1 MRKHPRARCPSFARL
16 APILPLMLVACSTL
30 THYPD
35 ETRDLMEN
43 FEAGSVERALAEAE
57 ERWDKGLDRLA
68 YLLEGGMILHV
79 RGKPEESNAA
89 FDEAESVIRYNDE
102 KAVLSLSKGTAQLG
116 TLVVNEKT
124 LPYRGEPF
132 EKVLVNTY
140 KAKNYLF
147 LHDYE
152 GARVEIRRSFARQ
165 QENRRMHEKEY
176 QRMEEE
182 AREKGL
188 SSSSVLQAVQTQYE
202 DQRDIVQSVKNLYED
217 AFAYYLSAIVYELNR
232 EYNDAY
238 IDLEKVQ
245 QLRPG
250 VPYVED
256 DLLRTAR
263 LSGLSEGLKQW
274 MDRFGRP
281 PRFLEEDKEGEVLV
295 FFGCGMAPQKRQI
308 KISIPIPDVGWI
320 SLAFPKYETV
330 PSPIAYA
337 ALYEA
342 GGGLYGRTYVLTDLE
357 AIAIRS
363 LNDRLTTLALKQALR
378 AALKGA
384 MVKTARD
391 QGGWAG
397 DLVANL
403 YNVITEQADLRSWQT
418 LPQNIQVARFPLPAG
433 AHELILALHGSTGGK
448 VQERAFSL
456 DIRPGERVFVNA
468 RSGASDLIGFNVYP
482 LGPRTGDG

>member
-1 MRKHPRARCPSFARL
+1 MF
-16 APILPLMLVACSTL
+16 VACSTL

-35 ETRDLMEN
+35 ETRGLLEE

-57 ERWDKGLDRLA
+57 KGWDKGLDRLA

-79 RGKPEESNAA
+79 RGKPEESKAA
-89 FDEAESVIRYNDE
+89 FDEAEFVIRYNEE
-102 KAVLSLSKGTAQLG
+102 KALLSLSKGSAQLG
-116 TLVVNEKT
+116 TLLVNEKT

-140 KAKNYLF
+140 KAENYLF
-147 LHDYE
+147 LYDYE

-165 QENRRMHEKEY
+165 QENRRMHDKEV
-176 QRMEEE
+176 QRIEEE

-188 SSSSVLQAVQTQYE
+188 SARSIFREVHSRYE
-202 DQRDIVQSVKNLYED
+202 DQRDIVRRVKNLYED

-238 IDLEKVQ
+238 IDLEKVHE
-245 QLRPG
+245 LRPG

-263 LSGLSEGLKQW
+263 LSGLSEGLKAW
-274 MDRFGRP
+274 TERFDRP
-281 PRFLEEDKEGEVLV
+281 PRLLEEDEEGEVFV

-308 KISIPIPDVGWI
+308 KISIPIPEVGWI

-330 PSPIAYA
+330 PNPVAHA
-337 ALYEA
+337 AVYGA
-342 GGGLYGRTYVLTDLE
+342 GGNLHGRTYVLTDLE

-363 LNDRLTTLALKQALR
+363 LDERLPTLALKQALR

-384 MVKTARD
+384 MVKTAGD

-418 LPQNIQVARFPLPAG
+418 LPQNIQAARFPLPAG
-433 AHELILALHGSTGGK
+433 PHDLIFALHGSTGGK

-456 DIRPGERVFVNA
+456 DVRPGERIFVNA
-468 RSGASDLIGFNVYP
+468 RSGAWDLIGFNVFQ
-482 LGPRTGDG
+482 LGPRPGDG